1 MSQTADSITPSSR
14 MLSHFTSPLTVLP
27 FPRRTEEYSEE
38 QGGLL
43 SAFGSRSS
51 AFSIRPFRSFVFFCC
66 YSVRLSLR
74 STKPRDWLA
83 RTSPKWCIVF
93 CVECENLNVHIVR
106 VSKLS
111 LLLMRIC
118 HILVYCVFYCDVCGR
133 LVGPFAFN
141 KLID

>member
-38 QGGLL
+38 QGGIIV
-43 SAFGSRSS
+43 R
-51 AFSIRPFRSFVFFCC
+51 IRISVFCFLYKAVSFFRFFCC

-83 RTSPKWCIVF
+83 RTSPKWRIVF
-93 CVECENLNVHIVR
+93 CVECDNLNFHIVR

-111 LLLMRIC
+111 LLLMRMC
-118 HILVYCVFYCDVCGR
+118 HILLYCVFYCDVCGR